1 MSMAIP
7 DNNNRAAPRTR
18 ALKTGTI
25 LFPNGISTFACMVK
39 DISST
44 GMQISIENA
53 SGIPDEFTL
62 LLDGGARRLPCNVMW
77 RKGAKLGVKFVAAL
91 VDRRHHGDWVLPVS
105 PERAAEARAGQVL
118 RAKAAEMQAALVPKL
133 EIRSRIL
140 KKAIAV

>member
-1 MSMAIP
+1 MTVSDENKRI
-7 DNNNRAAPRTR
+7 APRSR

-25 LFPNGISTFACMVK
+25 LFPNGISTFACMVR

-53 SGIPDEFTL
+53 QGVPDEFTL
-62 LLDGGARRLPCNVMW
+62 LLDDGRRRVPCNVMW
-77 RKGAKLGVKFVAAL
+77 RKGARFGVKIVEAL
-91 VDRRHHGDWVLPVS
+91 IDRRHHGDWALPVP
-105 PERAAEARAGQVL
+105 PERMAEVRAGQAL
-118 RAKAAEMQAALVPKL
+118 RAKAAEMRAALEPKL